1 MNSLFRRIAAFFNL
15 FPCPRCGTGEGA
27 GRNDFCPACLET
39 LEVIRADRRCPGCG
53 GPLTGIMA
61 RCGGCLEGAPP
72 RWLGAAALLEYRGA
86 ARDLIRRFKF
96 GKETVFAAPLGRMA
110 AEAVRRA
117 GFPVDAMVPIPPDP
131 WRRLRRS
138 YDPVGLTAEVA
149 ARELHLPLCRVL
161 RRRPGGAA
169 QSTMRRAA
177 RLESPRR
184 RYALSPGREKEIA
197 GRRLLLVDDIL
208 TTGATLSAAAKIL
221 LAAGAE
227 AVYILV
233 LARTPQLSGGPAV
246 QRGASSPSAE
256 GRR

>member
-1 MNSLFRRIAAFFNL
+1 MRAFFRRIAAFFNL
-15 FPCPRCGTGEGA
+15 FPCPLCGTGEGA
-27 GRNDFCPACLET
+27 GENGFCPACLAK
-39 LEVIRADRRCPGCG
+39 LEVIRAERRCPGCG

-61 RCGGCLEGAPP
+61 RCGGCLEGAAP
-72 RWLGAAALLEYRGA
+72 RWIGAVALLEYRGTT
-86 ARDLIRRFKF
+86 RDLIRRFKF

-131 WRRLRRS
+131 WRLLRRS

-177 RLESPRR
+177 RLAGPRR
-184 RYALSPGREKEIA
+184 RYALKPGGEAEIA
-197 GRRLLLVDDIL
+197 GRRLLLFDDIL

-221 LAAGAE
+221 LAAGAD

-233 LARTPQLSGGPAV
+233 LARTPQLSGSPEA
-246 QRGASSPSAE
+246 QRGAPSPSAE